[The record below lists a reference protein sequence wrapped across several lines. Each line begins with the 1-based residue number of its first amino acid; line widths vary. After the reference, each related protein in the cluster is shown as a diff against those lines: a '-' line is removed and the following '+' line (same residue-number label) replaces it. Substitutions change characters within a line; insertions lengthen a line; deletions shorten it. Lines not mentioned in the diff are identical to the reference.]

1 MELEGRETS
10 ERRVPSTFEEEAYEL
25 RDASATSEERDYY
38 QERVYRLRGGEYRSR
53 GVRFEE
59 SARRI
64 ERSRNEALR
73 AGDQY
78 DRLSWWKREPGRG
91 GSEKRGLRASFS
103 SRKLLRERVR
113 QLQREAERLLK
124 AQTRRAS
131 PWSAA

>member
-10 ERRVPSTFEEEAYEL
+10 ERRVSSTFEEEAYEL
-25 RDASATSEERDYY
+25 RDSSATSEERDYY
-38 QERVYRLRGGEYRSR
+38 QERVYRLRGGQYRSR
-53 GVRFEE
+53 GV
-59 SARRI
+59 RI

-78 DRLSWWKREPGRG
+78 DRLPWWKREPGRG
-91 GSEKRGLRASFS
+91 ESEKRGLQAGFS
-103 SRKLLRERVR
+103 SRKLSRERVR